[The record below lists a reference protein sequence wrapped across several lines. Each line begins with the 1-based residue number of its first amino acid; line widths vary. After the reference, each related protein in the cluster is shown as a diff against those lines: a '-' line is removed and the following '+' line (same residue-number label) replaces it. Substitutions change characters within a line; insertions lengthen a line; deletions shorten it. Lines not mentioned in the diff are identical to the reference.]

1 MSGSDPG
8 SFKIASDQCSGKAL
22 APKGTCG
29 IGAEFAPPGSASGT
43 QSATLS
49 IPFSYGANNG
59 NVSANLSGKVK

>member
-1 MSGSDPG
+1 MLGGSHPG

-29 IGAEFAPPGSASGT
+29 IGVEFAPGSASGT
-43 QSATLS
+43 QRATLS
-49 IPFSYGANNG
+49 ISFNYGANNG